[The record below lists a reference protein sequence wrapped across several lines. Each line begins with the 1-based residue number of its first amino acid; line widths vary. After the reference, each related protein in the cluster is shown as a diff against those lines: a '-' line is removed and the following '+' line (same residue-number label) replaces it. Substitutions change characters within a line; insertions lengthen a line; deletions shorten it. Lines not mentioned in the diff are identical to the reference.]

1 MMKALNSLLLF
12 FLIPLIF
19 STTILILPSSASGQ
33 QLSVEGETGL
43 IWFSRNDV
51 RIPNDGG
58 TEFDMMNLIGS
69 EVAPFFRFRVNLSF
83 DERHTVRALLAPLS
97 KIGTGSFD
105 EPIIFEETT
114 FEANTPID
122 GTYRFNTYRLTY
134 RYTFYNQNNWV
145 LGAGLAG
152 LIRDAEVAL
161 AQPDRSDSSP
171 DFGFV
176 PLLHLYVQR
185 DLGAGLSLTLDGETL
200 AGPQGRA
207 TDAALTFNYK
217 VSNNWSMNA
226 GYRVLEGGAD
236 VDQVYNFAWINYVLI
251 GLQVDI

>member
-1 MMKALNSLLLF
+1 MKILNCLRLLI
-12 FLIPLIF
+12 LIPLLY
-19 STTILILPSSASGQ
+19 STPILIFPGSASGQ

-58 TEFDMMNLIGS
+58 TEFDMINLIGS
-69 EVAPFFRFRVNLSF
+69 EVAPFIRFRVNLTF
-83 DERHTVRALLAPLS
+83 NERHTVRALIAPLS

-105 EPIIFEETT
+105 EPVIFEETT

-122 GTYRFNTYRLTY
+122 GTYRFNTYRITY

-161 AQPDRSDSSP
+161 AQPDRSDSST

-176 PLLHLYVQR
+176 PLVHLYVQR
-185 DLGAGLSLTLDGETL
+185 DLGAGFSLILDGETL

-217 VSNNWSMNA
+217 LSDNWSLNA

-236 VDQVYNFAWINYVLI
+236 VDQVYNFAWINYALT
-251 GLQVDI
+251 GLKVDF